1 MENQTHY
8 VRLRGTDL
16 EPVCGDRYSPDWTTA
31 PDEVTCPEC
40 MEWIAAGAERAASGD
55 AAEPAPID
63 GP

>member
-1 MENQTHY
+1 METLTHY

-31 PDEVTCPEC
+31 PGEVTCPEC
-40 MEWIAAGAERAASGD
+40 MEWIAAGAQRGTSDDAVAPAAV
-55 AAEPAPID
+55 D

>member
-8 VRLRGTDL
+8 VRLHGTDL

-31 PDEVTCPEC
+31 PGEVTCPEC
-40 MEWIAAGAERAASGD
+40 MEWIAAGAEGRTGGD
-55 AAEPAPID
+55 AVEPAAAD